1 MRAEGGKENAGKII
15 AECQATAARMMLT
28 AQKCHYETAKGS
40 RLSLIAYKE

>member
-1 MRAEGGKENAGKII
+1 MRAGGGKENARKVI

-28 AQKCHYETAKGS
+28 AQNCHYETAKES